1 MKPQRALRN
10 ARGKP
15 EHQEEALFNKI
26 LCALLVKRTKEEPRE
41 RQKKRPQRGG
51 GPKTHLLSQF
61 KMFSVVSV
69 VEV

>member
-26 LCALLVKRTKEEPRE
+26 LCALLVKGRKKNQESV
-41 RQKKRPQRGG
+41 KKRGHRGE
-51 GPKTHLLSQF
+51 GPKTHLLSRF

>member
-41 RQKKRPQRGG
+41 RQKKRPQGG
-51 GPKTHLLSQF
+51 RPKDAFTLSIQD
-61 KMFSVVSV
+61 VLCGLCG
-69 VEV
+69 

>member
-15 EHQEEALFNKI
+15 EHQEEALLNKI
-26 LCALLVKRTKEEPRE
+26 LCALLVKRTKEERRE
-41 RQKKRPQRGG
+41 RQKKGHRGE
-51 GPKTHLLSQF
+51 GPKTHLLTQF